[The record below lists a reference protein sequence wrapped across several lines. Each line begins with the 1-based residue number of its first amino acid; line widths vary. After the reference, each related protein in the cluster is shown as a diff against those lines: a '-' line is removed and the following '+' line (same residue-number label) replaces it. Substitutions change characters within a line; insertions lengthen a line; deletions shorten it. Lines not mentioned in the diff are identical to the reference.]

1 MAKYIEG
8 SCFCGKLKFHYD
20 LPTRY
25 VAHCHCT
32 DCRHAHG
39 AGFVTWAGIN
49 VEQFHL
55 DNDSTLKWYGQI
67 ETGRRGFCNECGS
80 TLLFESKAWGGDMA
94 ITRANLQKDI
104 DVEPSQHG
112 FYDHRAHWIPTI
124 SDDLE
129 QLTAANSFPDS

>member
-1 MAKYIEG
+1 MSKYIEG
-8 SCFCGKLKFHYD
+8 SCFCGKLKFHYN
-20 LPTRY
+20 LPTKY

-32 DCRHAHG
+32 DCRQAHG

-55 DNDSTLKWYGQI
+55 DDDSTLKWYGQI

-80 TLLFESKAWGGDMA
+80 TVLFESKAWSGDMA
-94 ITRANLQKDI
+94 IARANLQKDI
-104 DVEPSQHG
+104 DKEPSQHG
-112 FYDHRAHWIPTI
+112 FYDRRVHWIPTI

-129 QLTAANSFPDS
+129 QLTAADSFPDS